1 MSCITLILTTLLL
14 GSIADAQ
21 TDYRD
26 DFLSSFLTIPGVQP
40 GRMGLSDFV
49 VRGGDPDQNL
59 VLLDGIPVYSPVH
72 LSGTLAACPAQE
84 SMGQAFMTNSSLPA
98 SAVRLR
104 PCFISILPM
113 AIFIA

>member
-1 MSCITLILTTLLL
+1 MTLILTTLLL

-26 DFLSSFLTIPGVQP
+26 DRLSSFLTIPGVQP

-59 VLLDGIPVYSPVH
+59 VLLDGIPVY
-72 LSGTLAACPAQE
+72 LSL
-84 SMGQAFMTNSSLPA
+84 
-98 SAVRLR
+98 
-104 PCFISILPM
+104 IHI
-113 AIFIA
+113 